1 MRNFIVIVTVF
12 ICSLVDIIAF
22 SVVRTV
28 SFQSQLYSEDVK
40 KETDEIKHEDKIL
53 HRSKKWD
60 GTRPPITNM
69 LRLGIIETPCFSCD
83 SEYSL

>member
-1 MRNFIVIVTVF
+1 MRNFVVIVAVF

-28 SFQSQLYSEDVK
+28 SFKTQLYSEDVK
-40 KETDEIKHEDKIL
+40 KEVDEIKREDKIL
-53 HRSKKWD
+53 HRGKNWD

-69 LRLGIIETPCFSCD
+69 QRLGKN
-83 SEYSL
+83 